1 MKILVIRLSS
11 IGDIILTTPVLK
23 AFKEKYPEATIDFLV
38 LDKFKAAIEG
48 LPYIDNLILFNKK
61 ENDGLKN
68 MKIFAEKL
76 RENGY
81 DYVFDLHSKLRSKV
95 ISKHLGIKCYR
106 YKKRSW
112 WKTLLVK
119 LRLIKYEVDDTIVKN
134 YFGAFKDFGLEYKG
148 EDLTFSFPNGIEE
161 KFNEYVDLPVMA
173 PGASKNT
180 KKWTPEGFGTLAKL
194 IFEKYGKETVLIG
207 GKEDIEVCNKINEIS
222 GGHTINLAG
231 KLSLKESGALLSR
244 AKFLVTNDSGP
255 FHIARGVKCK
265 TFVIFGPT
273 SPGMFDFG
281 ENDTLIYS
289 GESCAP
295 CSLHGD
301 KVCPKHHFNCMNN
314 IKGKMVLKEIE
325 KKIKL

>member
-23 AFKEKYPEATIDFLV
+23 AFKEKYPEAIIDFLV

-76 RENGY
+76 RSNNY

-95 ISKHLGIKCYR
+95 ISKHLGVKCYR
-106 YKKRSW
+106 YRKRSW

-134 YFGAFKDFGLEYKG
+134 YFGAFKDFGVEYKE
-148 EDLTFSFPNGIEE
+148 EDLTFYFPSGMEE
-161 KFNEYVDLPVMA
+161 KFKEYADLPVMA

-194 IFEKYGKETVLIG
+194 IFEKYGKETILIG
-207 GKEDIEVCNKINEIS
+207 GNEDKEVCEKIDEIS

-281 ENDTLIYS
+281 KNDTLIYS

-314 IKGKMVLKEIE
+314 IKGEMVLKEIE

>member
-23 AFKEKYPEATIDFLV
+23 AFKEKYPEAIIDFLV

-48 LPYIDNLILFNKK
+48 LLYIDNLILFNKK

-76 RENGY
+76 RSNNY

-95 ISKHLGIKCYR
+95 ISKHLGVKCYR
-106 YKKRSW
+106 YRKRSW

-134 YFGAFKDFGLEYKG
+134 YFGAFKDFGVEYKG
-148 EDLTFSFPNGIEE
+148 EDLTFSFPSGMEE
-161 KFNEYVDLPVMA
+161 KFKEYADLPVMA

-194 IFEKYGKETVLIG
+194 IFEKYGKETILIG
-207 GKEDIEVCNKINEIS
+207 GNEDKEVCEKIDKIS
-222 GGHTINLAG
+222 GRHTINLAG

-281 ENDTLIYS
+281 KNDTLIYS

-314 IKGKMVLKEIE
+314 IKGEMILKEIE

>member
-48 LPYIDNLILFNKK
+48 LTYIDNLILFNKK

-76 RENGY
+76 RSNNY

-95 ISKHLGIKCYR
+95 ISKHLGVKCYR
-106 YKKRSW
+106 YRKRSW

-134 YFGAFKDFGLEYKG
+134 YFGAFKVFGLEYKG
-148 EDLTFSFPNGIEE
+148 EDLTFSFPSGMEE
-161 KFNEYVDLPVMA
+161 KFKEYADLPVIA

-194 IFEKYGKETVLIG
+194 IFEKYGKETILIG
-207 GKEDIEVCNKINEIS
+207 GNEDKEVCEKIDEIS

-273 SPGMFDFG
+273 SPGMFDLG

-301 KVCPKHHFNCMNN
+301 KFCPKHHFNCMKN
-314 IKGKMVLKEIE
+314 IKGEMVLKEIE

>member
-76 RENGY
+76 RSNNY

-95 ISKHLGIKCYR
+95 ISKHLGVKCYR
-106 YKKRSW
+106 YRKRSW

-134 YFGAFKDFGLEYKG
+134 YFGAFKVFGLEYKG
-148 EDLTFSFPNGIEE
+148 EDLTFSFPSGMEE
-161 KFNEYVDLPVMA
+161 KFKEYADLPVIA

-194 IFEKYGKETVLIG
+194 IFEKYGKETILIG
-207 GKEDIEVCNKINEIS
+207 GNEDKEVCEKIDEIS

-273 SPGMFDFG
+273 SPGMFDLG

-301 KVCPKHHFNCMNN
+301 KFCPKHHFNCMKN
-314 IKGKMVLKEIE
+314 IKGEMVLKEIE

>member
-1 MKILVIRLSS
+1 M
-11 IGDIILTTPVLK
+11 
-23 AFKEKYPEATIDFLV
+23 
-38 LDKFKAAIEG
+38 
-48 LPYIDNLILFNKK
+48 
-61 ENDGLKN
+61 
-68 MKIFAEKL
+68 
-76 RENGY
+76 
-81 DYVFDLHSKLRSKV
+81 
-95 ISKHLGIKCYR
+95 
-106 YKKRSW
+106 
-112 WKTLLVK
+112 
-119 LRLIKYEVDDTIVKN
+119 IKYEVDDTIVKN

-207 GKEDIEVCNKINEIS
+207 GKEDIEICNKINEIS

-289 GESCAP
+289 GESCSP

-301 KVCPKHHFNCMNN
+301 KVCPKHHFNCMKN
-314 IKGKMVLKEIE
+314 IKGEMILKEIE

>member
-76 RENGY
+76 RSNNY

-95 ISKHLGIKCYR
+95 ISKHLGVKCYR
-106 YKKRSW
+106 YRKRSW

-134 YFGAFKDFGLEYKG
+134 YFGAFKDFGVEYKG
-148 EDLTFSFPNGIEE
+148 EDLTFSFPSEMEE
-161 KFNEYVDLPVMA
+161 KFKEYADLPVMA

-194 IFEKYGKETVLIG
+194 IFEKYGKETILIG
-207 GKEDIEVCNKINEIS
+207 GNEDKEVCEKIDEIS
-222 GGHTINLAG
+222 GGYTINLAG

-289 GESCAP
+289 VESCAP

-314 IKGKMVLKEIE
+314 IKGEMVLKEIE

>member
-1 MKILVIRLSS
+1 M
-11 IGDIILTTPVLK
+11 
-23 AFKEKYPEATIDFLV
+23 
-38 LDKFKAAIEG
+38 
-48 LPYIDNLILFNKK
+48 
-61 ENDGLKN
+61 
-68 MKIFAEKL
+68 
-76 RENGY
+76 
-81 DYVFDLHSKLRSKV
+81 
-95 ISKHLGIKCYR
+95 
-106 YKKRSW
+106 
-112 WKTLLVK
+112 
-119 LRLIKYEVDDTIVKN
+119 IKYEVDDTIVKN

-148 EDLTFSFPNGIEE
+148 EDLTFSFPSGIEE

-301 KVCPKHHFNCMNN
+301 KVCPKHHFNCMKN
-314 IKGKMVLKEIE
+314 IKGEMILKEIE